1 MSERMDLIRRAFQG
15 LVEQMVDLLPRLAVA
30 FFLVAAGI
38 GLAFLVQAL
47 VRAVLRRS
55 GLDRLS
61 EQTGLG
67 RFLSRLG
74 YANPASHLAAFVVF
88 WTVLALTLLTGADA
102 LGLPAV
108 SQMIGRL
115 LAQLPPIALAVLV
128 LVIGLSTAR
137 TVRRT
142 VEGVAE
148 RSRMMSGRLLGSA
161 GYYLVAA
168 LATVVALSGLGIDF
182 TIVTVVVF
190 ATLASIGVGL
200 AVIIGLGSRD
210 VSRNTISGIYAR
222 RDVRVGDRIRV
233 EDIDG
238 EIEAVGQV
246 SLTLRNGSRTWLVP
260 YDRVVTSVVEVLS
273 RAPRPEAADAAP
285 PED

>member
-1 MSERMDLIRRAFQG
+1 MSDWMELIRRALRG
-15 LVEQMVDLLPRLAVA
+15 LVEQSGDLLPRLAIS
-30 FFLVAAGI
+30 FILVVAGI
-38 GLAFLVQAL
+38 GIAFLVQAL

-67 RFLSRLG
+67 QFLSRLG
-74 YANPASHLAAFVVF
+74 YTNPASHLAGFVVF
-88 WTVLALTLLTGADA
+88 WTVFALFLLSGADA

-128 LVIGLSTAR
+128 LLVGLSIAR
-137 TVRRT
+137 TARRT

-148 RSRMMSGRLLGSA
+148 RSRMVSAATLGA
-161 GYYLVAA
+161 AAYYLVAA

-182 TIVTVVVF
+182 TIVTVVVLVS
-190 ATLASIGVGL
+190 LASVGVGL
-200 AVIIGLGSRD
+200 AVTLGLGSRD

-222 RDVRVGDRIRV
+222 REVRVGDRIRL
-233 EDIDG
+233 ENLEG
-238 EIEAVGQV
+238 EVEAVGQV
-246 SLTLRNGSRTWLVP
+246 SLTLRNDERTWLVP
-260 YDRVVTSVVEVLS
+260 YDRILSNVVEILK
-273 RAPRPEAADAAP
+273 RAPRADAAAGRRR
-285 PED
+285 D